1 MLFILVAKSSK
12 PTSSNDGRSRSSLKN
27 ILVVGRAWSTLLED
41 LVDTVD
47 VGLTNAVAVMPLLL
61 ATKPTETAI
70 HAIVPFIVLAWRRG
84 IKLGLSSIGN

>member
-47 VGLTNAVAVMPLLL
+47 VGLTNAVAVAVMPLLL

-84 IKLGLSSIGN
+84 ILSSIGN

>member
-27 ILVVGRAWSTLLED
+27 ILVVGRAWRTLLED

-47 VGLTNAVAVMPLLL
+47 VGLTNAVAVVKPLLL
-61 ATKPTETAI
+61 AAKPTETAI
-70 HAIVPFIVLAWRRG
+70 HAIVPFIVGVEER
-84 IKLGLSSIGN
+84 